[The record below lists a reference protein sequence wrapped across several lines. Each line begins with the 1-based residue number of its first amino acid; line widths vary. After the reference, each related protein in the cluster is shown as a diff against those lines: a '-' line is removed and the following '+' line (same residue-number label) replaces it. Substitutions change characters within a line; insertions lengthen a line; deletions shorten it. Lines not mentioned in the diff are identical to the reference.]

1 MVTSSG
7 IRFSSISRR
16 TKLNS
21 VCEADGKPTSISLK
35 PMFTSSWNIS
45 SLRSTLIGSI
55 SAWLPSRRSVLSQI
69 GALVSTASGQVRS
82 FRPTGANGRYLEA
95 GCCNMKNVP
104 DKERVEQSATM
115 RTTQGP
121 QKANGPLPEA
131 YGPLKLD
138 RRDARATTFARRG
151 RTAVE
156 PAAGSP
162 CVYPWCR
169 NLTYFKVP
177 GHLPAPFPGA
187 GYPSFLLPR
196 PSSRTHPPVSL
207 CPRPSAVPLFK
218 ALTTAARGK

>member
-1 MVTSSG
+1 MMAFFTPCRDSIVRRISDSRACVSTWMLTSSG

-45 SLRSTLIGSI
+45 SLRSTLMGSI

-121 QKANGPLPEA
+121 K
-131 YGPLKLD
+131 K
-138 RRDARATTFARRG
+138 
-151 RTAVE
+151 RTAR
-156 PAAGSP
+156 
-162 CVYPWCR
+162 CR
-169 NLTYFKVP
+169 RHT
-177 GHLPAPFPGA
+177 G
-187 GYPSFLLPR
+187 R
-196 PSSRTHPPVSL
+196 
-207 CPRPSAVPLFK
+207 
-218 ALTTAARGK
+218 